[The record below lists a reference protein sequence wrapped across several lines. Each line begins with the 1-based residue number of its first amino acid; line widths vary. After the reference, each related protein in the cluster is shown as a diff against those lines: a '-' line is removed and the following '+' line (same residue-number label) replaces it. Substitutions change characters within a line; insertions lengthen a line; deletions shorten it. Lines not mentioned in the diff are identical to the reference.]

1 MPRKIT
7 FEGVSHNFP
16 DDATDDEIR
25 SVLEAKPQPVKYG
38 PGHRIEDDPDMAS
51 PEMAIPERNFATE
64 GGSQVAAG
72 VRQLGQPGFDPKM
85 GGAAKI
91 LKGSALIA
99 SPVLASMGVAG
110 TAAAPLRA
118 LGGLIGGG
126 SGGVIGKH
134 GSKAL
139 GAGEGTQDLME
150 EFGQLIGGISGER
163 LSNLIARGA
172 AKAFGNVTQGVGF
185 RNKLHEAEP
194 GYGYLTDTKGIRP
207 KTVQA
212 SRGKRL
218 GELSD
223 VKAAELA
230 QTGLISLEPS
240 RNIHRKALAEYTDQ
254 GAEEIVGALRP
265 IGDALQGNRV
275 TGAPYAKEVPAAQAM
290 NIARGLKALSRW
302 NSVTPPEAP
311 GVAQRAYGATVG
323 QIHEA
328 NPRVMALD
336 SRSQNLM
343 AGRDPSKV
351 TALRAGPMENIVH
364 RGTAHSGALTAATTH
379 GPLALLAQTAAS
391 MPEVTGLIARGLW
404 RGVGG
409 ERFGAP
415 RMPQRQLSAFDPSG
429 SVDPAIAA
437 LRNVGAEGGE
447 FDPGRKLLPAA
458 TSGIGVSGVIVPDII
473 GRSSRGQGTP
483 YRLLTAPTTGPTIP
497 MGARGAI
504 ASLPPAQSVSG
515 IGGGTE
521 VPRFINKQVFQPKQ
535 IEAAP
540 FDRGL
545 PLGSPDP
552 FRNPRSLPGDVIE
565 GGSDSFPMSTR
576 PSETVAPSTRKPNPT
591 AKPEGTRGVPFG
603 KNNPFIKKFRKPEK
617 LEGEWVE
624 TDFTGSGPI
633 ASLRD
638 DPLGL
643 FNV

>member
-99 SPVLASMGVAG
+99 SPVLASMGVAR

-126 SGGVIGKH
+126 SGGVISKH

-212 SRGKRL
+212 SREKRL

-223 VKAAELA
+223 VKAAELS
-230 QTGLISLEPS
+230 QTGPVSMEPG
-240 RNIHRKALAEYTDQ
+240 IAVHREALGKYTNR
-254 GAEEIVGALRP
+254 GSKEIVDALGP
-265 IGDALQGNRV
+265 IGDSLRGNRV
-275 TGAPYAKEVPAAQAM
+275 TGEPFGRTVSAERAM
-290 NIARGLKALSRW
+290 EIARSLKPFARW
-302 NSVTPPEAP
+302 NAVTPPEAS
-311 GVAQRAYGATVG
+311 GVAQRAYGATIG
-323 QIHEA
+323 KIHEA

-415 RMPQRQLSAFDPSG
+415 AMPQLRLSAFDPSG
-429 SVDPAIAA
+429 SVHPAIAA

-447 FDPGRKLLPAA
+447 FDPGRKLLSAA
-458 TSGIGVSGVIVPDII
+458 TGPL
-473 GRSSRGQGTP
+473 GRQMPPSQRHP
-483 YRLLTAPTTGPTIP
+483 LT
-497 MGARGAI
+497 
-504 ASLPPAQSVSG
+504 LPPASSVSG
-515 IGGGTE
+515 IGGGME
-521 VPRFINKQVFQPKQ
+521 VPRFINEQVFQPKQ
-535 IEAAP
+535 IEAP
-540 FDRGL
+540 QFDRGL

-552 FRNPRSLPGDVIE
+552 FRQPGTLPSDLPRERLFPLSTSPEPINRPGTS
-565 GGSDSFPMSTR
+565 G
-576 PSETVAPSTRKPNPT
+576 PSTPARPT
-591 AKPEGTRGVPFG
+591 AAE
-603 KNNPFIKKFRKPEK
+603 NADFIKQFLIPEK
-617 LEGEWVE
+617 KVRKGAK
-624 TDFTGSGPI
+624 T
-633 ASLRD
+633 SLLD
-638 DPLGL
+638 SDPLGL
-643 FNV
+643 FAIQESRRV